1 MTPGQ
6 PPLQENTP
14 ESSPGRVRHSKPQE
28 SHPKKAISALCPRN
42 QRTLR
47 LEPSLQDNTRGR
59 GALGRRPPRKHQTA
73 PAVPP
78 RTGQPPSSPAHSP
91 PKREMTT
98 LILHPPRLTQSH
110 SYSTEPLGHDAER
123 CSHSISAD
131 ASPPLQ
137 KPKPWHHFPAVPCL
151 PQHFWFQGGSQLP
164 STGSVATSSSPPAP
178 AQDWDPPST
187 LETGCTLFPV
197 SLKQQLPCMAQH
209 WWLQQALKC
218 RKAAGCLR
226 SGEGKKEKP
235 ACGLPH
241 SNSFVHQ

>member
-1 MTPGQ
+1 MSYPSRITPGGEAFWGAD
-6 PPLQENTP
+6 PQENTKQHSQCP
-14 ESSPGRVRHSKPQE
+14 PGQHK
-28 SHPKKAISALCPRN
+28 
-42 QRTLR
+42 
-47 LEPSLQDNTRGR
+47 
-59 GALGRRPPRKHQTA
+59 
-73 PAVPP
+73 
-78 RTGQPPSSPAHSP
+78 PPSSLAQESPAHFP

-123 CSHSISAD
+123 CAHSISAD
-131 ASPPLQ
+131 ARPPLQ

-187 LETGCTLFPV
+187 LETSCTLFPV